1 MIMFVIKN
9 SDKYQTDDSIHS
21 KDTRQKKQLLLQSVS
36 LPSVQKGGCYYSIR
50 IFNKLR
56 PHNVKLCE
64 NKMAFKTTLKKFLI
78 KCLLFNKLIYVR

>member
-1 MIMFVIKN
+1 MIQFIAKIQ
-9 SDKYQTDDSIHS
+9 DK
-21 KDTRQKKQLLLQSVS
+21 KKQLHLQSVS

-64 NKMAFKTTLKKFLI
+64 NKMAFKTTIKKFLI
-78 KCLLFNKLIYVR
+78 KMPFIQ